1 MGHRRFLKDT
11 HKLRTWTK
19 AFNGKQEFRNA
30 PEALYGTQVLQKMSK
45 IVFKLGKSSVCASK
59 KQKGRGKSKVMEEP
73 KSLYKKKSIFF
84 DLEYWEHMVV
94 RHNLD
99 VMHIEKN
106 VCDSLI
112 GTLLNIPG
120 KSKDGIKARKDLVEM
135 KMREKLAPK
144 IMKNRTYL
152 PPACYTLTKDEKK
165 EICTCLFNMKV
176 PDGFCSNISSLVNI
190 QTCCLSGMK
199 SHDCHILMQHVLPVA
214 IRSVLPKTVRE
225 IITRLC
231 LFFKSLCAKVV
242 DMSNLQELQDE
253 ISYILCK
260 FEQFF
265 PPAFFDIMIH
275 LTVHLVREL
284 KWCGPVYFR
293 WMYPF
298 ERYMKILKGYVRNKT
313 RPEGCII
320 ECYIAE
326 EASEFCCEYIS
337 GLQSIGVRDVT
348 NDGIQSRRGSV
359 VCTVSRDERDEAH
372 RLVLQNVTE
381 IEPYIE

>member
-1 MGHRRFLKDT
+1 MD
-11 HKLRTWTK
+11 
-19 AFNGKQEFRNA
+19 
-30 PEALYGTQVLQKMSK
+30 M
-45 IVFKLGKSSVCASK
+45 
-59 KQKGRGKSKVMEEP
+59 
-73 KSLYKKKSIFF
+73 
-84 DLEYWEHMVV
+84 
-94 RHNLD
+94 
-99 VMHIEKN
+99 
-106 VCDSLI
+106 
-112 GTLLNIPG
+112 
-120 KSKDGIKARKDLVEM
+120 
-135 KMREKLAPK
+135 
-144 IMKNRTYL
+144 
-152 PPACYTLTKDEKK
+152 
-165 EICTCLFNMKV
+165 
-176 PDGFCSNISSLVNI
+176 
-190 QTCCLSGMK
+190 
-199 SHDCHILMQHVLPVA
+199 
-214 IRSVLPKTVRE
+214 
-225 IITRLC
+225 
-231 LFFKSLCAKVV
+231 SLCAKVV

-260 FEQFF
+260 YEQFF

-275 LTVHLVREL
+275 LTVHLVREV

-381 IEPYIE
+381 IEPYIEKHFNWIKAKYPSKARNQRWLQNEHYRTFSSWLENKVVNEMSKTSTNVTDIVKWISRGPSFSVTKFLTYMVNGTQFNTAEYDNDKTTQNSGVSLVARTVQISTSKDRNPVQW